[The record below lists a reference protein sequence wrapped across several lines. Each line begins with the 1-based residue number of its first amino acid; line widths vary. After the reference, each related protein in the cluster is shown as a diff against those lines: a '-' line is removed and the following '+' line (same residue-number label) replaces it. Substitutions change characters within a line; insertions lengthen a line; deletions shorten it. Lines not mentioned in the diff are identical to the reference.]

1 MQQQQW
7 IRAGGT
13 SEMQFL
19 LRASSKGR
27 SWAGFDAA
35 LYDTSGG
42 LVEMPA
48 ALHYNVSMHVGA
60 PVIASCRCD
69 GPINKRLQIPGDIDF
84 VPFGCSAAWED
95 DGPTSVLSMNLSPA
109 LVGSVAESM
118 HLNPDRIQIE
128 PQLHIKDPRLQHI
141 GWALKA
147 ELEAVD
153 PFGRLY
159 AESLGTALAVHLLR
173 RYAPASR
180 LPLRRGLSLRQLR
193 RVTDY
198 IHEHLSSDLSL
209 AELATVAAVSSS
221 HLKALFK
228 ESTGLP
234 VHQYIIRRR
243 VDYAVELLSN
253 GSQRR
258 KLSDVALQAGFA
270 DQSHMARCMRR
281 VIGMTPSTVLA
292 RYS

>member
-1 MQQQQW
+1 VQQQQW

-13 SEMQFL
+13 SEMQFS

-27 SWAGFDAA
+27 AWAGFEAA

-42 LVEMPA
+42 LFEMPA
-48 ALHYNVSMHVGA
+48 AQAYNVSMHVGA
-60 PVIASCRCD
+60 PVVASCRCD
-69 GPINKRLQIPGDIDF
+69 GPINKRLEVPGDIDF

-95 DGPTSVLSMNLSPA
+95 DGPTSVLSMNIAPA
-109 LVGSVAESM
+109 LVRSVAESM
-118 HLNPDRIQIE
+118 RLNPDRIHLE
-128 PQLHIKDPRLQHI
+128 PQLQIKDPRLQYI

-159 AESLGTALAVHLLR
+159 AESLGTALTVHLLR
-173 RYAPASR
+173 RYAQSTR
-180 LPLRRGLSLRQLR
+180 SPLRRGLSQRQLL
-193 RVTDY
+193 RVTDH
-198 IHEHLSSDLSL
+198 IQERLGSDLSL
-209 AELATVAAVSSS
+209 AELATIAGVSSS
-221 HLKALFK
+221 HLKSLFK

-243 VDYAVELLSN
+243 VDYAVELLSR
-253 GSQRR
+253 GRH
-258 KLSDVALQAGFA
+258 KLSDVAVQAGFA

-281 VIGMTPSTVLA
+281 VIGMTPSGVLA